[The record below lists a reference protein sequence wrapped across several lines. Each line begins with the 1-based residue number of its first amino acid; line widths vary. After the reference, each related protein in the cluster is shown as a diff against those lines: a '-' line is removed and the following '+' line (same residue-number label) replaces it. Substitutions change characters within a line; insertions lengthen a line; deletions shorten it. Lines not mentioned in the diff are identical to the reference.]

1 MSPGRIVDV
10 GDVNLVLAVAQEAGR
25 DETKPKVVNAVT
37 LEVTPEQAEKIDL
50 ARSVGT
56 LSLVLRNQV
65 DPTPSKT
72 SGATKDSLL
81 ALKVDHAVE
90 FGLGELQAGRKPV
103 FVLEHTL
110 ETLLREVITNRFD
123 ERSDAPGGDDGDI
136 GRGVVGDELDDRA
149 QRVEGARQAHEHD
162 G

>member
-1 MSPGRIVDV
+1 MVNTQADGGKAIDRDRAISKIVLEHI
-10 GDVNLVLAVAQEAGR
+10 LVLAVAQEAGR

-37 LEVTPEQAEKIDL
+37 LEVSPEQAEKIDL

-81 ALKVDHAVE
+81 AMRIEPPAALPPTPAV
-90 FGLGELQAGRKPV
+90 AKPAAPRRAKAPAPATRDCV
-103 FVLEHTL
+103 
-110 ETLLREVITNRFD
+110 EVI
-123 ERSDAPGGDDGDI
+123 
-136 GRGVVGDELDDRA
+136 RGTAKSFECF
-149 QRVEGARQAHEHD
+149 
-162 G
+162 